1 MSKQKSFFVEGII
14 YQILWIFLSTIL
26 FFIIYKIMDN
36 FFVDSVNPELPLD
49 KFASFYFE
57 IGKYIILLLGAL
69 TILIGTFIIQKKR
82 FYVYNQYFES
92 GLNYL
97 RSEDKDLIPFHE
109 SLSKERDLFIE
120 LHNYQKELEKEYEL
134 VYKEKTDL
142 LTYLAHDIKTP
153 LANMIGYITLLK
165 DEKNLSE
172 EQKNKFVDVIYENIK
187 YLNRLCEDFFSYLK
201 FNLNEIPLNLM
212 DVDIKI
218 FFSQWEEEKSLSI
231 KDHLLILEFL
241 NLENSKIKTEP
252 QLLLRIME
260 NLITNAVNYS
270 VKGTSINIKV
280 EEINGM
286 LKISV
291 INDVSPNVHVNWK
304 MVTSKFDRGTVSR
317 RISNNGSGLGLTIVS
332 DIVKHLGGNFEIGEE
347 NKRVCAK
354 VILPYRLN

>member
-1 MSKQKSFFVEGII
+1 MGKQKSFFVEGII

-187 YLNRLCEDFFSYLK
+187 YLNRLCED
-201 FNLNEIPLNLM
+201 
-212 DVDIKI
+212 IKI
-218 FFSQWEEEKSLSI
+218 FFGQWEEEKSLSI

-291 INDVSPNVHVNWK
+291 INDVSPNLNVNWN
-304 MVTSKFDRGTVSR
+304 MVTSKFYRGNLSR

>member
-1 MSKQKSFFVEGII
+1 M
-14 YQILWIFLSTIL
+14 
-26 FFIIYKIMDN
+26 
-36 FFVDSVNPELPLD
+36 
-49 KFASFYFE
+49 
-57 IGKYIILLLGAL
+57 
-69 TILIGTFIIQKKR
+69 IGTFIIQEKR

-97 RSEDKDLIPFHE
+97 KSEDKDLIPFHE

-120 LHNYQKELEKEYEL
+120 LHNYNKELEKEYEL

-142 LTYLAHDIKTP
+142 LTYFSSWYKNSSCEYDRLYNTIKRRKKSFWRT
-153 LANMIGYITLLK
+153 
-165 DEKNLSE
+165 
-172 EQKNKFVDVIYENIK
+172 KNKVCWCYIWEHKIFK
-187 YLNRLCEDFFSYLK
+187 SFKWRFFSYLK
-201 FNLNEIPLNLM
+201 FNLNEIPLNLT

-286 LKISV
+286 LK
-291 INDVSPNVHVNWK
+291 
-304 MVTSKFDRGTVSR
+304 
-317 RISNNGSGLGLTIVS
+317 
-332 DIVKHLGGNFEIGEE
+332 
-347 NKRVCAK
+347 
-354 VILPYRLN
+354 

>member
-1 MSKQKSFFVEGII
+1 MGKRKSFFVEGII

-165 DEKNLSE
+165 DEKNISE

-187 YLNRLCEDFFSYLK
+187 YLNRLSEDFFSYLK

-270 VKGTSINIKV
+270 AKGTSINIKV

-291 INDVSPNVHVNWK
+291 INDASPNLNVNWN
-304 MVTSKFDRGTVSR
+304 MVTSKFYRGNLSR

>member
-1 MSKQKSFFVEGII
+1 
-14 YQILWIFLSTIL
+14 
-26 FFIIYKIMDN
+26 MDN
-36 FFVDSVNPELPLD
+36 SFVDSVDPELPLD

-57 IGKYIILLLGAL
+57 IGKYIILLLGAVA
-69 TILIGTFIIQKKR
+69 ILIGTFIIQEKR

-97 RSEDKDLIPFHE
+97 KSEDKDLIPFHE

-120 LHNYQKELEKEYEL
+120 LHNYNKELEKEYEL

-187 YLNRLCEDFFSYLK
+187 YLNRLSEDFFSYLK
-201 FNLNEIPLNLM
+201 FNLNEIPLNLT

-231 KDHLLILEFL
+231 KDH
-241 NLENSKIKTEP
+241 
-252 QLLLRIME
+252 LRIME

-291 INDVSPNVHVNWK
+291 INDVSPNLNVNWN
-304 MVTSKFDRGTVSR
+304 MVTSKFYRGNLSR

-354 VILPYRLN
+354 VILPYILN

>member
-1 MSKQKSFFVEGII
+1 MGKQKSFFVEGII

-187 YLNRLCEDFFSYLK
+187 YLK
-201 FNLNEIPLNLM
+201 

-291 INDVSPNVHVNWK
+291 INDVSPNLNVNWN
-304 MVTSKFDRGTVSR
+304 MVTSKFYRGNLSR